1 MPGIKI
7 LPPKITGP
15 NMPGIKILPPKI
27 TGPNMPGI
35 KKNSATNMLGFQT
48 NLQTITGQIVT
59 SCWF

>member
-1 MPGIKI
+1 
-7 LPPKITGP
+7 
-15 NMPGIKILPPKI
+15 MPGIKILPPKI